1 MKLKFQRC
9 RLGNY
14 LHGLVSLKCER
25 KLRERKDRK
34 INLGKSLAIQWLGL
48 ELSLL
53 TALGSIPGWGIKILQ
68 A

>member
-34 INLGKSLAIQWLGL
+34 INLGKSLVIQWLGL
-48 ELSLL
+48 G
-53 TALGSIPGWGIKILQ
+53 AFIARGPGSIP

>member
-48 ELSLL
+48 G
-53 TALGSIPGWGIKILQ
+53 AFIARGPGSIP